1 MELMTVKEVADFMR
15 TTRATID
22 KWLHIGT
29 LPREQLTLKVGS
41 KVYFIK
47 QKLIDFLNTKT
58 AC

>member
-1 MELMTVKEVADFMR
+1 MTIKDVAGFMK

-41 KVYFIK
+41 KVYFEK
-47 QKLIDFLNTKT
+47 QKLIDFLSTKT
-58 AC
+58 A